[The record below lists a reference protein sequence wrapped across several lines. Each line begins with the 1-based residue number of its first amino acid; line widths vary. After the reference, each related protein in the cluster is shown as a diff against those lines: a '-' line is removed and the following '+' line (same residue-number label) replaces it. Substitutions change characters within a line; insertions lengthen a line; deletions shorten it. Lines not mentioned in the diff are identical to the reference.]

1 MKRVLF
7 TLSALLIIAAAH
19 ASGVIVIEGKYQNK
33 NLYVQNGFSGTGVGF
48 CAYEVTINGRTTT
61 DEVNS
66 SAFEIDFSQFQI
78 APGTAVVVEIK
89 HKEGCAPK
97 ILNPEVIKP
106 KATFEV
112 TSINITSDGLLKWS
126 TTSEMGSLPFII
138 EQFRWNKWIKIGE
151 VEGKGTPGSNDYTF
165 KVTAHSGENK
175 FRVKQVGYGGQ
186 SKVSQV
192 VTLSSTLPQLTFTAN
207 KNYTDIMFSGDT
219 MYEIYDAYG
228 TILKKGYGTS
238 VKMDNLPKG
247 NYYLCYDN
255 TMAELK
261 KK

>member
-7 TLSALLIIAAAH
+7 TLSALLILSFAQ

-33 NLYVQNGFSGTGVGF
+33 NLYVQNGFSGSGVGY

-78 APGTAVVVEIK
+78 KPGTEVVVEIK
-89 HKEGCAPK
+89 HKEDCAPK

-112 TSINITSDGLLKWS
+112 AAMNVTAEGLLKWS
-126 TTSEMGSLPFII
+126 TTNEMGSLPYIV
-138 EQFRWNKWIKIGE
+138 EQFRWNKWIKVGE
-151 VEGKGTPGSNDYTF
+151 VEGKGTPSANEYSF
-165 KVTAHSGENK
+165 KVTPHSGENK

-186 SKVSQV
+186 NKVSQV
-192 VTLSSTLPQLTFTAN
+192 VTLNSTLPQLTFSAN
-207 KNYTDIMFSGDT
+207 KNYTDVMFSGDT

-255 TMAELK
+255 TMTELK